1 LNKKYNMKKILFV
14 LAVILL
20 SVKSNAQTLFVR
32 TIDLT
37 IGLKDKDKVE
47 WQEPT
52 TESILIKIDNKF
64 MVIYSAIVQTFRIIT
79 FDGENENGV
88 KSWYCSDDKGLNCYL
103 YMSTAD
109 PKTGVISIGLEYD
122 DLAYYYRG
130 RQE

>member
-1 LNKKYNMKKILFV
+1 MKKILFV

>member
-1 LNKKYNMKKILFV
+1 MKKILF
-14 LAVILL
+14 LLTVILL
-20 SVKSNAQTLFVR
+20 SVTSNAQSLFVR

-37 IGLKDKDKVE
+37 IGLKDKGKVE

-52 TESILIKIDNKF
+52 AQSILIKIDDKF
-64 MVIYSAIVQTFRIIT
+64 MVINSTKVQTIKFIT
-79 FDGENENGV
+79 YDGQYEKGV
-88 KSWYCSDDKGLNCYL
+88 KRWYCSDDQGLNCYL

-109 PKTGVISIGLEYD
+109 LKTGVVTIGLEYD